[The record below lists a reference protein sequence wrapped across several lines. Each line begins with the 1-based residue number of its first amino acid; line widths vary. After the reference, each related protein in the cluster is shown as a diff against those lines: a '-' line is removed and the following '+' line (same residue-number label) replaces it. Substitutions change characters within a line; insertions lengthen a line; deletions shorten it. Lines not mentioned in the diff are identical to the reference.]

1 MFSNHLSPGEGKDTD
16 ISTVLVL
23 RSLPLIAAIF
33 PGDFYHFYYDNLKVN
48 SKNSSQVPRF
58 NCT

>member
-48 SKNSSQVPRF
+48 F
-58 NCT
+58 